1 MKLLQKAFLLI
12 ALVLLCGVSHA
23 QDGKQG
29 WQIELKKIALDVT
42 STEVKH
48 AKEYQDFS
56 DARLNGDSQTAVRGN
71 LDAIS
76 DYHAEHYLWTNELL
90 MDYGR
95 TKIRPVEGET
105 LTNENADKILPFA
118 GIVLTAGS
126 VLRADDAA
134 GPVLSKKMEDAPL
147 AGWYTIDG
155 GQTPEDDIIEVKRER
170 PPRLVLVDAADMAL
184 PVGSIR
190 LLDKRDVARKSMF
203 TTHSLPLSILIEEI
217 EQSCEDIVFIG
228 IQPGDTEFYNPM
240 SPEVFDAVDAVY
252 DAVVAND
259 FSHFVRLGQEQ

>member
-1 MKLLQKAFLLI
+1 MGR
-12 ALVLLCGVSHA
+12 VV
-23 QDGKQG
+23 DGR
-29 WQIELKKIALDVT
+29 V
-42 STEVKH
+42 
-48 AKEYQDFS
+48 
-56 DARLNGDSQTAVRGN
+56 NGA
-71 LDAIS
+71 
-76 DYHAEHYLWTNELL
+76 
-90 MDYGR
+90 
-95 TKIRPVEGET
+95 
-105 LTNENADKILPFA
+105 PFA

-134 GPVLSKKMEDAPL
+134 GPVLSKKMED
-147 AGWYTIDG
+147 
-155 GQTPEDDIIEVKRER
+155 DIIEVKRER

-184 PVGSIR
+184 SVGAIR

-252 DAVVAND
+252 DAVAAND

>member
-1 MKLLQKAFLLI
+1 MGR
-12 ALVLLCGVSHA
+12 VV
-23 QDGKQG
+23 DGR
-29 WQIELKKIALDVT
+29 V
-42 STEVKH
+42 
-48 AKEYQDFS
+48 
-56 DARLNGDSQTAVRGN
+56 NGA
-71 LDAIS
+71 
-76 DYHAEHYLWTNELL
+76 
-90 MDYGR
+90 
-95 TKIRPVEGET
+95 
-105 LTNENADKILPFA
+105 PFA

-126 VLRADDAA
+126 VLRAHDAPGEARAGDGRGRIGVSAYGARVVERADDAA
-134 GPVLSKKMEDAPL
+134 GPVLSKKMEDAPI

-184 PVGSIR
+184 PVGAIR

-217 EQSCEDIVFIG
+217 EQSCDDIVFVG

-252 DAVVAND
+252 DAVAAND

>member
-1 MKLLQKAFLLI
+1 MGR
-12 ALVLLCGVSHA
+12 VV
-23 QDGKQG
+23 DGR
-29 WQIELKKIALDVT
+29 V
-42 STEVKH
+42 
-48 AKEYQDFS
+48 
-56 DARLNGDSQTAVRGN
+56 NGA
-71 LDAIS
+71 
-76 DYHAEHYLWTNELL
+76 
-90 MDYGR
+90 
-95 TKIRPVEGET
+95 
-105 LTNENADKILPFA
+105 PFA

-134 GPVLSKKMEDAPL
+134 GPVLSKKMEDTPI

-170 PPRLVLVDAADMAL
+170 PPRL
-184 PVGSIR
+184 GSIR

-217 EQSCEDIVFIG
+217 KQSCEDIVFIG

-252 DAVVAND
+252 DAVAAND

>member
-1 MKLLQKAFLLI
+1 MGR
-12 ALVLLCGVSHA
+12 VV
-23 QDGKQG
+23 DGR
-29 WQIELKKIALDVT
+29 V
-42 STEVKH
+42 
-48 AKEYQDFS
+48 
-56 DARLNGDSQTAVRGN
+56 NGA
-71 LDAIS
+71 
-76 DYHAEHYLWTNELL
+76 
-90 MDYGR
+90 
-95 TKIRPVEGET
+95 
-105 LTNENADKILPFA
+105 PFA

-134 GPVLSKKMEDAPL
+134 GPVLSKKMEDAP
-147 AGWYTIDG
+147 IDG

-217 EQSCEDIVFIG
+217 EQSCDDIVFVG

-252 DAVVAND
+252 DAVAAND
-259 FSHFVRLGQEQ
+259 FSHFVRLGQE